1 MNVLAA
7 FFARLHR
14 LAHLGL
20 VLFSAA
26 LGSLTA
32 LRAGITGPGSVVGY
46 TPSVVQI
53 QGVLPLSQTY
63 SFDLTSPGDF
73 VGPSTIS
80 FVLSTNGVPAGVTD
94 ATALSY
100 LSISPATL
108 NYSTSSEP
116 KTVTVT
122 LAIPYSAAP
131 GSYGYKIL
139 AVGWPG
145 TPTNTGTFISASMS
159 APLSSST
166 PPDVSIVNPADGSVL
181 TAASFPLSIPVTFT
195 ASSSG
200 AQASPITNASMS
212 LAGVNIA
219 LSSLTGLN
227 TLSVSGSGI
236 IAITAPGTYQL
247 VAQAVN
253 SGGSVSDTNTFTVIN
268 AGAVPPPV
276 AVISAPILGATY
288 TYRAGGAA
296 VAVPFT
302 FSANASDGPIRT
314 LVAKVDGIAVPF
326 TASGLNTLAASGVI
340 PLSYTIAGEHF
351 LEITTTNDGGSATAT
366 TSFSV
371 NVMSPTPVVTIVS
384 PALNASFT
392 LPVGAASLSIPF
404 SFGTTT
410 STGFT
415 VDTISATLDGVPVT
429 ITTNSP
435 AVLGTATAV
444 TSSGNLLNVGP
455 GTHTLIATAT
465 SAGVVDS
472 DAVTFSVQAP
482 QVSLPT
488 VLINTP
494 LLGSTYTILLASSSS
509 CNGSVTV
516 PLSFVGTSTASTA
529 VITQLSATLDGRAV
543 AVSSSPL
550 NQKSVT
556 GTASLVL
563 TTSGTH
569 TIGVTATDA
578 CGVASATRTFQVVVV
593 FSKNI
598 CGRVFFDV
606 NFDGVFDGG
615 EHEDTGSRYDD
626 DRRGYRSDRYSDQ
639 GSCRDLGDRY
649 NSRYDDD
656 DRNCPDFG
664 LSGVTITLLSASGA
678 TVATTVSDSSGRY
691 CFTGVAPGTYSV
703 TLGALVGFAGFS
715 PTTLSSRAVTVT
727 TQNVLVRD
735 FGLGLNFSAI
745 RTFCATGKPVEFWKV
760 QIDKCIKNDRS
771 AEVSADK
778 VNSYLKAIGSMC
790 LSLFDRYSLK
800 QSTGT
805 MGAGSSEVRVQLAKQ
820 LLAAEFNFANGSY
833 INGHRM
839 LTYCFIQW
847 GERTHSVTSCAKY
860 STSYCNTATAW
871 FKAYNC
877 SQGGIVS
884 GPN

>member
-1 MNVLAA
+1 
-7 FFARLHR
+7 
-14 LAHLGL
+14 
-20 VLFSAA
+20 
-26 LGSLTA
+26 
-32 LRAGITGPGSVVGY
+32 
-46 TPSVVQI
+46 
-53 QGVLPLSQTY
+53 
-63 SFDLTSPGDF
+63 
-73 VGPSTIS
+73 
-80 FVLSTNGVPAGVTD
+80 
-94 ATALSY
+94 
-100 LSISPATL
+100 
-108 NYSTSSEP
+108 
-116 KTVTVT
+116 
-122 LAIPYSAAP
+122 
-131 GSYGYKIL
+131 
-139 AVGWPG
+139 
-145 TPTNTGTFISASMS
+145 
-159 APLSSST
+159 
-166 PPDVSIVNPADGSVL
+166 
-181 TAASFPLSIPVTFT
+181 
-195 ASSSG
+195 
-200 AQASPITNASMS
+200 MS

-227 TLSVSGSGI
+227 TLSVNGSGT
-236 IAITAPGTYQL
+236 IAISAPGTYQL

-296 VAVPFT
+296 VAVPFV
-302 FSANASDGPIRT
+302 FSANASAGPIRT
-314 LVAKVDGIAVPF
+314 LVAKVDGLEVPF
-326 TASGLNTLAASGVI
+326 TASGLNTLAASGSI

-351 LEITTTNDGGSATAT
+351 LEITTTNDSGISATAAS
-366 TSFSV
+366 SFLV
-371 NVMSPTPVVTIVS
+371 NVISPTPIVSIVS

-392 LPVGAASLSIPF
+392 LPVGAVSMNVPF

-415 VDTISATLDGVPVT
+415 VDAISATLDGVPVT
-429 ITTNSP
+429 TTNSP
-435 AVLGTATAV
+435 ALLGTATAV
-444 TSSGNLLNVGP
+444 TSSGNFLNVGP
-455 GTHTLIATAT
+455 GTHTLIATAA
-465 SAGVVDS
+465 SAGVVVS
-472 DAVTFSVQAP
+472 GTATFTVQAP
-482 QVSLPT
+482 QVSLPI
-488 VLINTP
+488 VSINTP
-494 LLGSTYTILLASSSS
+494 LLGSTYTILLASSST

-556 GTASLVL
+556 GTASLVV

-578 CGVASATRTFQVVVV
+578 CGVASAIRTFQVVVV
-593 FSKNI
+593 SSKNI

-615 EHEDTGSRYDD
+615 EQENTCSRNDD

-656 DRNCPDFG
+656 DRNCADFG
-664 LSGVTITLLSASGA
+664 LSGVTVTLLNASGA
-678 TVATTVSDSSGRY
+678 TVATTLSDSSGRY

-703 TLGALVGFAGFS
+703 TLGALVGFVGFS

-745 RTFCATGKPVEFWKV
+745 RTLCATGKPVEFWKV
-760 QIDKCIKNDRS
+760 QIDKCIKNDPS
-771 AEVSADK
+771 GEVSAVK
-778 VNSYLKAIGSMC
+778 VNLYLKAIGSMC

-800 QSTGT
+800 QSSAT
-805 MGAGSSEVRVQLAKQ
+805 MGTGSCSQARVQLAKQ
-820 LLAAEFNFANGSY
+820 LLAAEYNFANGSY
-833 INGHRM
+833 INGHKM

-847 GERTHSVTSCAKY
+847 GERTHSVTTKY
-860 STSYCNTATAW
+860 STSYCETATAW

>member
-14 LAHLGL
+14 LAVVGL
-20 VLFSAA
+20 VLLSAA

-46 TPSVVQI
+46 SPSLVES
-53 QGVLPLSQTY
+53 QGILPFSQTY
-63 SFDLTSPGDF
+63 TFDLTSPADF
-73 VGPSTIS
+73 TTPSTIS
-80 FVLSTNGVPAGVTD
+80 FVLSTNGVPAGVSD

-108 NYSTSSEP
+108 NYLTSAET

-122 LAIPYSAAP
+122 LAIPFSALP

-145 TPTNTGTFISASMS
+145 APTNIGTFISASMS
-159 APLSSST
+159 APVSSST
-166 PPDVSIVNPADGSVL
+166 PPDVNIVGPSPADGDLIAV
-181 TAASFPLSIPVTFT
+181 AGFPVNIPVAFT
-195 ASSSG
+195 ASSTG
-200 AQASPITNASMS
+200 TQASPITNASMS
-212 LAGVNIA
+212 LEGVNIA

-227 TLSVSGSGI
+227 TASLTGSGTI
-236 IAITAPGTYQL
+236 SITAPGTYQL

-253 SGGSVSDTNTFTVIN
+253 SGGSVSDTSTFTVYLT
-268 AGAVPPPV
+268 GTVPPPV
-276 AVISAPILGATY
+276 AVISAPILGAIY

-296 VAVPFT
+296 VAVPFV
-302 FSANASDGPIRT
+302 FSATASAGPISS
-314 LVAKVDGIAVPF
+314 LVAKVDGLVVPF
-326 TASGLNTLAASGVI
+326 TASGLGTLAVSGSI

-351 LEITTTNDGGSATAT
+351 LEITTTNAGGSATAK
-366 TSFSV
+366 TSFLV
-371 NVMSPTPVVTIVS
+371 NVISPTPIVSIVS

-392 LPVGAASLSIPF
+392 LPVGAVSMSVPF

-415 VDTISATLDGVPVT
+415 VDAISATLDGGPVT
-429 ITTNSP
+429 PTNSP
-435 AVLGTATAV
+435 ALLGTATAV
-444 TSSGNLLNVGP
+444 TSSGVLNVGP

-465 SAGVVDS
+465 SAGVVVS
-472 DAVTFSVQAP
+472 GTATFTVQAS
-482 QVSLPT
+482 QGGLPT
-488 VLINTP
+488 VSINTP
-494 LLGSTYTILLASSSS
+494 LLGSTYTILLASSST

-543 AVSSSPL
+543 AVSTSPL

-556 GTASLVL
+556 GTASLVV

-578 CGVASATRTFQVVVV
+578 FGVASMIRTFQVVVV
-593 FSKNI
+593 SSKNI

-615 EHEDTGSRYDD
+615 DDEYTCSRNDD

-639 GSCRDLGDRY
+639 GSSRDLGDRY

-656 DRNCPDFG
+656 DRNCADFG
-664 LSGVTITLLSASGA
+664 LSGVTVTLLNASGA
-678 TVATTVSDSSGRY
+678 TVATTLSDSSGRY

-703 TLGALVGFAGFS
+703 TLGALVGFVGFS
-715 PTTLSSRAVTVT
+715 PTTLSSRPVTVT

-745 RTFCATGKPVEFWKV
+745 RTLCATGKPVEFWKV
-760 QIDKCIKNDRS
+760 QIDKCIKNDPS
-771 AEVSADK
+771 GEVSAVK
-778 VNSYLKAIGSMC
+778 VNSYVKAIGSMC

-800 QSTGT
+800 QSSAT
-805 MGAGSSEVRVQLAKQ
+805 MGSGSSDARAQLAKQ
-820 LLAAEFNFANGSY
+820 LLAAEYNFANGSY
-833 INGHRM
+833 INGHKM
-839 LTYCFIQW
+839 LTYCLIQW
-847 GERTHSVTSCAKY
+847 GERTHSVTTKY